1 MKMNNAEIDF
11 MSESGGK
18 TDAFGLEDPPM
29 SIEDLPLPNTKRW
42 VVSRK
47 AFVLYAVE
55 TGLIS
60 LEDA

>member
-29 SIEDLPLPNTKRW
+29 SMEEFTATRHQALGRSPKSFCYLRRRNRFDLP
-42 VVSRK
+42 
-47 AFVLYAVE
+47 
-55 TGLIS
+55 
-60 LEDA
+60 